1 MIGYGIGNSRVEYH
15 PKSVKKEVKVQFEF
29 LTLNSHG
36 STSQTQN
43 FGLLD
48 NRPPSLSRSIKLE
61 LLHIVIYE
69 KRREVR
75 YTILKY
81 FAIFQKNH
89 ARRHSR
95 HKWFPKGAFYVVI
108 NGPNHLLL
116 AMLTF
121 GWQHCQCF
129 CLKLPNSVR
138 NAKKFFEA
146 MPLAMSST
154 KSLQHCQDQMIRANM
169 CKLLGPFLI
178 L

>member
-1 MIGYGIGNSRVEYH
+1 MVSVKTQGSWVTIDMIGYGIGNSRVEYH

-81 FAIFQKNH
+81 FAIFQKTT
-89 ARRHSR
+89 
-95 HKWFPKGAFYVVI
+95 PGVTVGI
-108 NGPNHLLL
+108 NDFQKAHF
-116 AMLTF
+116 M
-121 GWQHCQCF
+121 
-129 CLKLPNSVR
+129 
-138 NAKKFFEA
+138 
-146 MPLAMSST
+146 
-154 KSLQHCQDQMIRANM
+154 
-169 CKLLGPFLI
+169 
-178 L
+178 

>member
-1 MIGYGIGNSRVEYH
+1 MVSVKTQGSWVTIDMIGYGIGNSRVEYH

-89 ARRHSR
+89 DRRHSR
-95 HKWFPKGAFYVVI
+95 HK
-108 NGPNHLLL
+108 
-116 AMLTF
+116 
-121 GWQHCQCF
+121 
-129 CLKLPNSVR
+129 
-138 NAKKFFEA
+138 
-146 MPLAMSST
+146 
-154 KSLQHCQDQMIRANM
+154 
-169 CKLLGPFLI
+169 
-178 L
+178 